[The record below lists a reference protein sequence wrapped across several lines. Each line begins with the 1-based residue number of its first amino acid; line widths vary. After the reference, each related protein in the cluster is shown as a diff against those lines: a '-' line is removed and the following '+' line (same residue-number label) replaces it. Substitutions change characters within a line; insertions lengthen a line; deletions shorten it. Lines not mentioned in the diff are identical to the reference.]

1 MLRKKDKKYKE
12 KKIPII
18 RLGTNKKSVIV
29 LWIVLIGSIAFG
41 VYKNFTAIDKHT
53 IHEKE
58 VIEQKIIDTNGVENF
73 VKNFAKEYYSWENNK
88 ESIERRTAKINEY
101 FTKELQELNR
111 DTVRS
116 DIPTSSSV
124 KNVQIWS
131 VNQINE
137 NEFEVKYSVEQTIK
151 EGEETKDINSSYE
164 VVVKID
170 NTGNMIIIKNPTL
183 SKMPEKLNYEPKNEE
198 TDSTID
204 SKTIKEITEFLNTFF
219 KIYPT
224 ASKNELEYYVKGDAL
239 KHINGEYIFSELVN
253 PIFTKEGE
261 NIKVSTGVKYIDQQ
275 TKMIQV
281 SQYKLTLEKDN
292 NWVIIK

>member
-1 MLRKKDKKYKE
+1 MLRKKDKKYRE

-29 LWIVLIGSIAFG
+29 LWSVLIVSIAFG

-151 EGEETKDINSSYE
+151 EGEETKYINSSYE

-183 SKMPEKLNYEPKNEE
+183 SKMPEKLNYESKNEE

-239 KHINGEYIFSELVN
+239 KPINEEYIFSELVN

>member
-1 MLRKKDKKYKE
+1 MLRKKEKKYKE
-12 KKIPII
+12 KKIPVI
-18 RLGTNKKSVIV
+18 RLGTNKKFVIA

-53 IHEKE
+53 IYEKKI
-58 VIEQKIIDTNGVENF
+58 IEQKIIDTNGIENF

-88 ESIERRTAKINEY
+88 ESIEIRTSKINEY
-101 FTKELQELNR
+101 ITKELQELNR
-111 DTVRS
+111 DTVRN

-131 VNQINE
+131 VNKIKE

-151 EGEETKDINSSYE
+151 EGEETKYIISYYV

-183 SKMPEKLNYEPKNEE
+183 SKMPEKLNYESKNEE

-204 SKTIKEITEFLNTFF
+204 QKTIKEITEFLNTIF
-219 KIYPT
+219 KLYPT

-239 KHINGEYIFSELVN
+239 KPIKGEYIFSELVN
-253 PIFTKEGE
+253 PIFTKEGK
-261 NIKVSTGVKYIDQQ
+261 NIKVSTSVKYIDKI
-275 TKMIQV
+275 TKAIQI
-281 SQYKLTLEKDN
+281 SQYEFTLAKDE
-292 NWVIIK
+292 NWKIIK

>member
-12 KKIPII
+12 KKIPVI
-18 RLGTNKKSVIV
+18 RLGTNKKSVIF
-29 LWIVLIGSIAFG
+29 LWIVLIVSIAFG

-58 VIEQKIIDTNGVENF
+58 VIEQKIIDTNGIENF

-101 FTKELQELNR
+101 LTKELQELNR

-116 DIPTSSSV
+116 DIPISSSV
-124 KNVQIWS
+124 KDVQIWS
-131 VNQINE
+131 VSEVKE

-151 EGEETKDINSSYE
+151 EGEETKDIISSYE

-183 SKMPEKLNYEPKNEE
+183 SKVPEKLNYESKNEE
-198 TDSTID
+198 TDSTIEQ
-204 SKTIKEITEFLNTFF
+204 KTIKEITEFLNTFF
-219 KIYPT
+219 KLYPT
-224 ASKNELEYYVKGDAL
+224 ATKNELEYYVKGEIL
-239 KHINGEYIFSELVN
+239 KPINREYVFSELIN
-253 PIFTKEGE
+253 PIFTKEGK
-261 NIKVSTGVKYIDQQ
+261 NIKVSTCVKYIDQI
-275 TKMIQV
+275 TKAIQI
-281 SQYKLTLEKDN
+281 SQYELILNKDD
-292 NWVIIK
+292 NWKIIK

>member
-29 LWIVLIGSIAFG
+29 LWIVLIVSIAFG

-101 FTKELQELNR
+101 LIKELQELNR

>member
-1 MLRKKDKKYKE
+1 MLRKKEKKYKE

-29 LWIVLIGSIAFG
+29 LWIVLIVSIAFG

-88 ESIERRTAKINEY
+88 ESIERRTVEINGY
-101 FTKELQELNR
+101 LTKQLQELNI
-111 DTVRS
+111 DTIRN

-124 KNVQIWS
+124 KDVQIWS
-131 VNQINE
+131 VNQIKE

-151 EGEETKDINSSYE
+151 EGEEIKDVISSYE

-170 NTGNMIIIKNPTL
+170 NTGNMIIINNPTL
-183 SKMPEKLNYEPKNEE
+183 SKMPEKLNYESKNEE
-198 TDSTID
+198 TDSTIEQ
-204 SKTIKEITEFLNTFF
+204 KTIKEITEFLNTFF
-219 KIYPT
+219 KLYPT
-224 ASKNELEYYVKGDAL
+224 ASKNELEYYVKGDVL
-239 KHINGEYIFSELVN
+239 KPINGDYIFSELVN
-253 PIFTKEGE
+253 PIFKKEGK
-261 NIKVSTGVKYIDQQ
+261 NIKVSTGVKYIDQK

-281 SQYKLTLEKDN
+281 SQYNLTLEKDGK
-292 NWVIIK
+292 WVIRK

>member
-1 MLRKKDKKYKE
+1 
-12 KKIPII
+12 
-18 RLGTNKKSVIV
+18 
-29 LWIVLIGSIAFG
+29 
-41 VYKNFTAIDKHT
+41 
-53 IHEKE
+53 
-58 VIEQKIIDTNGVENF
+58 
-73 VKNFAKEYYSWENNK
+73 
-88 ESIERRTAKINEY
+88 
-101 FTKELQELNR
+101 KELQELNR

>member
-12 KKIPII
+12 KKIPVI
-18 RLGTNKKSVIV
+18 RLGTNNKSVIV
-29 LWIVLIGSIAFG
+29 LWIVLIVSIAFG

-53 IHEKE
+53 IHEKKI
-58 VIEQKIIDTNGVENF
+58 IEQKIIDTNGIENF

-88 ESIERRTAKINEY
+88 ESIERRTVEINGY
-101 FTKELQELNR
+101 LTKQLQELNI
-111 DTVRS
+111 DTIRN

-124 KNVQIWS
+124 KDVQIWS
-131 VNQINE
+131 VNQIKE

-151 EGEETKDINSSYE
+151 EGEETKYITSSYE

-183 SKMPEKLNYEPKNEE
+183 SKMPEKLNYESKNEE

-204 SKTIKEITEFLNTFF
+204 QKTIKDITEFLNTFF
-219 KIYPT
+219 KLYPT

-239 KHINGEYIFSELVN
+239 KTIKGEYIFSELVN
-253 PIFTKEGE
+253 PIFTKEGK
-261 NIKVSTGVKYIDQQ
+261 NIKVSTSVKYIDKI
-275 TKMIQV
+275 TKAIQI
-281 SQYKLTLEKDN
+281 SQYEFTLAKDE
-292 NWVIIK
+292 NWKIIK